1 MAGNRWTRR
10 DPLVAHER
18 AYFTPHVGGVT
29 DMSYQTM
36 GAIVAKACA
45 SLQADPWM
53 GETCVVG
60 ISPELRYM
68 VDEIMIVNANLP
80 AFPESPGRAS
90 TSNSVGNGAGV
101 DAHPP
106 SVDVSVTSVTH
117 SKPIVFR
124 ATRV

>member
-1 MAGNRWTRR
+1 M
-10 DPLVAHER
+10 
-18 AYFTPHVGGVT
+18 FTGVT
-29 DMSYQTM
+29 DTSYQTM

-80 AFPESPGRAS
+80 AFP
-90 TSNSVGNGAGV
+90 GV
-101 DAHPP
+101 TGPC
-106 SVDVSVTSVTH
+106 VDFEQCR
-117 SKPIVFR
+117 KR
-124 ATRV
+124 CRC